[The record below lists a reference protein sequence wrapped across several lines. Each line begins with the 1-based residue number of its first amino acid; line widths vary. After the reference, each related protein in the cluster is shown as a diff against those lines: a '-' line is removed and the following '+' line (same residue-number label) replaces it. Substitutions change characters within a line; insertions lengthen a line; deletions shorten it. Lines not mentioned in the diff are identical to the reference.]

1 MDVKGEIL
9 ILEEGKMTEPTA
21 VDSVRT
27 INQLVRICH
36 ETSLAA
42 GWWHDPETGED
53 LRTSPYVMATKML
66 LVISEIIEG
75 VEGHR
80 RGGLNDDKLVDRS
93 MLEVELA
100 DAVIRIFDLAG
111 VNNFDLGKTI
121 MEKLNFN
128 SSRPDHKISNRRKVG
143 GKLY

>member
-1 MDVKGEIL
+1 MEVRGEIL
-9 ILEEGKMTEPTA
+9 ILEEGKMTLRDDA
-21 VDSVRT
+21 AKT
-27 INQLVRICH
+27 INDLVQHCH

-42 GWWHDPETGED
+42 GWWNDPETGED
-53 LRTSPYVMATKML
+53 LRSSPYVMATKML

-80 RGGLNDDKLVDRS
+80 RGGLNDDKLIDRS

-111 VNNFDLGKTI
+111 VNKFDLGNTI

-128 SSRPDHKISNRRKVG
+128 VERPDHKVSNRRKVG